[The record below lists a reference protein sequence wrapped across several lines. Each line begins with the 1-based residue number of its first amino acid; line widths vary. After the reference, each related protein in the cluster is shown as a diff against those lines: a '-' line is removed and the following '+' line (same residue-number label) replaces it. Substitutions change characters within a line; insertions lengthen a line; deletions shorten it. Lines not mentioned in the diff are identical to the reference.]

1 GYRPVRLSSL
11 ISYPLCFW
19 EIQGMNRMLL
29 GVMLGMTLLAGCGV
43 FLTEPEKETQKS
55 DFVSEFS
62 RYFRSK
68 LVYPPILATLSIEG
82 QATVLFTFDK
92 QGILTR
98 CEVMDTGAPD
108 DELASLKKLFGQ
120 SVIDVCKLG
129 DFPVAPLF
137 MTGGEGFQAK
147 KIFYFRMREI
157 ENRNLE
163 SSAPTT
169 LVK

>member
-1 GYRPVRLSSL
+1 MKG
-11 ISYPLCFW
+11 IF
-19 EIQGMNRMLL
+19 L
-29 GVMLGMTLLAGCGV
+29 GLMLGMSFLAGCTS
-43 FLTEPEKETQKS
+43 FLTVSEKESQKS
-55 DFVSEFS
+55 NFIDEFS
-62 RYFRSK
+62 RYFSNK
-68 LVYPPILATLSIEG
+68 LIYPPTLAALNIEG

-92 QGILTR
+92 QGFLTR